1 MIQNIEH
8 IGIAV
13 ADEARAV
20 QLFTRLLG
28 REPYKS
34 ETVESEGV
42 KTIFFQIGP
51 TKIEL
56 LVALNPESTIARF
69 IEKRG
74 EGIHHLAFGVDDLEA
89 ELQRAEQAG
98 FQTLQAEPRP
108 GADNKRVGFL
118 HPKGTNGVLVE
129 FCEDRPQ

>member
-20 QLFTRLLG
+20 ELFTKLLG
-28 REPYKS
+28 REPYQS
-34 ETVESEGV
+34 ETVETEGV
-42 KTIFFQIGP
+42 KTIFFQVGS

-56 LVALNPESTIARF
+56 LVPLNVDSTVAKF

-74 EGIHHLAFGVDDLEA
+74 EGVHHLAFGVDDLVA
-89 ELQRAEQAG
+89 ELQRVEDAG
-98 FQTLQAEPRP
+98 FQTLQTEPRP

-129 FCEDRPQ
+129 FCEDQS